1 MSAVLDFEWM
11 MSSLRLALPLLL
23 AAMGGVVC
31 ERSGIVNIAL
41 EGLMIAGAL
50 CGAIAVYATGSQP
63 AGLFAAACAGAL
75 AAAVYAIFAI
85 HGRAQQ
91 VVAGAA
97 FNMLAAGGAPYVT
110 KALYGISGGT
120 PSGVEFS
127 GETLSGADGSGV
139 NLLLVITVVAL
150 VLPFAINWFLGK
162 TRGGLLLRFAGEE
175 PRALESAGINPD
187 RVRFL
192 AVVASGVLA
201 GLGGATLSVLL
212 SSSYARG
219 MTGGRGFMALAA
231 VIFAGWRPVPAA
243 ITCLAFAGADAAQ
256 IRLQGGGH
264 ELFGVEVPVQFIQA
278 MPYLIT
284 LLAVALRSGSAS
296 GSTSGSA
303 SGSSGAPR
311 FLGRST

>member
-1 MSAVLDFEWM
+1 MSMIFDVEWM

-50 CGAIAVYATGSQP
+50 TGAVVVHATGSQSI
-63 AGLFAAACAGAL
+63 GLCAAVIAGA
-75 AAAVYAIFAI
+75 ASAAVYGLFTI

-97 FNMLAAGGAPYVT
+97 FNMVAIGVAPYVT

-120 PSGVEFS
+120 PALDFVP
-127 GETLSGADGSGV
+127 GADSGGAV
-139 NLLLVITVVAL
+139 LLQWITVLAL
-150 VLPFAINWFLGK
+150 VMPFAIHWVMMS
-162 TRGGLLLRFAGEE
+162 TQPGLYLRFAGEE
-175 PRALESAGINPD
+175 PRALESAGINPG
-187 RVRFL
+187 RVRMM
-192 AVVASGVLA
+192 AVIASGALA

-212 SSSYARG
+212 SSSFARG

-243 ITCLAFAGADAAQ
+243 LVCLAFAGADAAQ
-256 IRLQGGGH
+256 IRLQGSGH
-264 ELFGVEVPVQFIQA
+264 SIAGVEFPVQFIQA
-278 MPYLIT
+278 IPYLLT
-284 LLAVALRSGSAS
+284 LLAVAVR
-296 GSTSGSA
+296 
-303 SGSSGAPR
+303 SGSSGVPR
-311 FLGRST
+311 YLGRET

>member
-1 MSAVLDFEWM
+1 MSTILDLEWI

-23 AAMGGVVC
+23 AAMGGLVC

-50 CGAIAVYATGSQP
+50 CGAVAVYATGSQP
-63 AGLFAAACAGAL
+63 AGLFAAALAGAM
-75 AAAVYAIFAI
+75 ASCVYAIFAI

-97 FNMLAAGGAPYVT
+97 FNMLAAGAAPYLT

-120 PSGVEFS
+120 PSMESPPGTDGS
-127 GETLSGADGSGV
+127 GETLLYGMTG
-139 NLLLVITVVAL
+139 LAL
-150 VLPFAINWFLGK
+150 AMPFAITWFLGR
-162 TRGGLLLRFAGEE
+162 TRAGLFVRFAGEE
-175 PRALESAGINPD
+175 PRALESAGINPGS
-187 RVRFL
+187 VRFG

-231 VIFAGWRPVPAA
+231 VIFAGWRPIPAA
-243 ITCLAFAGADAAQ
+243 ITCLAFAAADAAQ
-256 IRLQGGGH
+256 IRLQGSGH
-264 ELFGVEVPVQFIQA
+264 AIFGMSVPVQFIQA

-284 LLAVALRSGSAS
+284 LLAVAMRSGP
-296 GSTSGSA
+296 TR
-303 SGSSGAPR
+303 APR
-311 FLGRST
+311 FLGREP